1 MGSLHLPYP
10 RYSWPPIPTA
20 LGAITL
26 MCLCIA
32 GFSLTPYLESF
43 TPTFGL
49 GTPVFP
55 RISSNLHCGTPTFSK
70 RCLWDSYFQNPS
82 ENPGI
87 GTPKT
92 IDLPFVPNVKIND
105 FKVSQYLS

>member
-1 MGSLHLPYP
+1 MCG
-10 RYSWPPIPTA
+10 IPGIYT
-20 LGAITL
+20 
-26 MCLCIA
+26 

-82 ENPGI
+82 ENPA
-87 GTPKT
+87 TPD
-92 IDLPFVPNVKIND
+92 IYRAY
-105 FKVSQYLS
+105 VSLALRNIQNSSTEFDEL